1 MEKVKGD
8 QITGILKPV
17 TDYELEFNGKGQI
30 WNCGQVG
37 VKVQAR
43 Q

>member
-1 MEKVKGD
+1 M
-8 QITGILKPV
+8 GILKPV
-17 TDYELEFNGKGQI
+17 IDYELEAEFIGKGKI
-30 WNCGQVG
+30 LNCGQVG